1 MEIPTQ
7 TARFCANC
15 GAAVVTPTQSSVAE
29 TPPSVVTPPESSV
42 AETPP
47 SVVTPPES
55 SVADP
60 HPIVVTPPESSIAT
74 PSFRNSGW
82 GRWKK
87 IFVAGAVAALVAI
100 IVVAAITLFWYSG
113 EWPGYLGT
121 DPRVDVA
128 LPKTEA
134 QAAPALVEPPKL
146 EPVDFVDTDGTS
158 ARFDGLGIK
167 RFSFESF
174 ELSDDFADI
183 RALLAI
189 RKYDGRFKCEADAG
203 RTEFGV
209 LVSECETE
217 AAKSTGEHFKF
228 MFNAGRLI
236 ELDWW
241 APVDNYEYVRKS
253 LVKRYGAPTQ
263 NCYGGSQHDD
273 KSHLVDFWCTTQ
285 RLTIDFPY
293 RYAELENTTEGYADT
308 KPMVHV
314 MLTDTILFVLTM
326 EQAKKRQQSSLEQ

>member
-1 MEIPTQ
+1 MPRFCVNCGTPLTE

-15 GAAVVTPTQSSVAE
+15 GAAVVTPTQ
-29 TPPSVVTPPESSV
+29 SSV

-167 RFSFESF
+167 RFSFESLNVRLTLVGRSSAYWF
-174 ELSDDFADI
+174 LNVKLKLLRVQANTSNLCSMRAGSLNSTGGLLLTTMSTCA
-183 RALLAI
+183 RALSNDTARRLKTATV
-189 RKYDGRFKCEADAG
+189 APSMTTS
-203 RTEFGV
+203 RT
-209 LVSECETE
+209 
-217 AAKSTGEHFKF
+217 
-228 MFNAGRLI
+228 
-236 ELDWW
+236 W
-241 APVDNYEYVRKS
+241 
-253 LVKRYGAPTQ
+253 
-263 NCYGGSQHDD
+263 
-273 KSHLVDFWCTTQ
+273 
-285 RLTIDFPY
+285 
-293 RYAELENTTEGYADT
+293 
-308 KPMVHV
+308 
-314 MLTDTILFVLTM
+314 
-326 EQAKKRQQSSLEQ
+326 

>member
-1 MEIPTQ
+1 MPRFCVNCGTPLTE

-15 GAAVVTPTQSSVAE
+15 GAAVVTPTQ
-29 TPPSVVTPPESSV
+29 SSV

-100 IVVAAITLFWYSG
+100 IVVAAIN
-113 EWPGYLGT
+113 LGT

-314 MLTDTILFVLTM
+314 KLTDTILFVLTM